1 MEWVYK
7 GKIVTDLSDEVFGF
21 VYCITYTDGTKYI
34 GKKQVISEVTLPA
47 LKSGVQR
54 PNSRRIGKNKN
65 GKRVH
70 YDVVTKPMKWRDY
83 EGSTQFSEGKT
94 IADKEMLEVAHSKR
108 YLTYLEAKYQ
118 FSLGVLE
125 DETYLNSN
133 ILGRFYDNI
142 KD

>member
-65 GKRVH
+65 GKRVY
-70 YDVVTKPMKWRDY
+70 YDVVTKPKKWRDY
-83 EGSTQFSEGKT
+83 EGSTEFSEGKT
-94 IADKEMLEVAHSKR
+94 IADKEMLEVAHSR
-108 YLTYLEAKYQ
+108 RFLTYLEAKYQ

-125 DETYLNSN
+125 DDSYLNRN
-133 ILGRFYDNI
+133 ILNKFHPNI